1 MVTKFILGLYSLAM
15 PERDVIP
22 AKLPS
27 NQFDHF
33 YRGGNRIGAL
43 RHGPGG
49 PMRPEEWIGSVT
61 TRFGES
67 EQGLS
72 RLPDGQFLKDAIAAD
87 PIAWLGDEHFSHFGL
102 SIEVLVKLLD
112 PDQRL
117 PVHFHPNKAFAKQH
131 LGLDHGKT
139 EAWIILE
146 APAGAGVGLGFNE
159 TQNKRDLLELVKSQD
174 SKALLASL
182 RRTEVKTG
190 DAILVP
196 AGVAHAIDSGIFVL
210 ELQEPTDLSALLEWE
225 GFAVNGIKD
234 GHLNLGFETVTDAL
248 KLDPLTDSDF
258 DSLVLRDV
266 FSSTSMRSIL
276 PLKADG
282 YFRAHLAPGIGEFE
296 AGFAIALVINGSGKI
311 SFTDAPDMEI
321 TKGDALV
328 IPHSAGSYSIT
339 GAHVV
344 ISRPPLGEL
353 AKSAV

>member
-1 MVTKFILGLYSLAM
+1 MSENKIV
-15 PERDVIP
+15 P

-33 YRGGNRIGAL
+33 YRGGDRIGAL

-61 TRFGES
+61 TRFGAT

-72 RLPDGQFLKDAIAAD
+72 KLPDGAYLKDAIAAD
-87 PIAWLGDEHFSHFGL
+87 PISWLGEEHFSHFGL

-117 PVHFHPNKAFAKQH
+117 PVHFHPNKAFAKAH

-146 APAGAGVGLGFNE
+146 APAGAGVGLGFKE
-159 TQNKRDLLELVKSQD
+159 TQNKEELLELVRNQD
-174 SKALLASL
+174 SSALLASL
-182 RRTEVKTG
+182 RRSEVSVG

-225 GFAVNGIKD
+225 GFAVDGIND
-234 GHLNLGFETVTDAL
+234 GHLGLGFETVTDAL
-248 KLDPLTDSDF
+248 MLDPLSDSEF
-258 DSLVLRDV
+258 DSLVMRNV
-266 FSSTSMRSIL
+266 FSGGALRSVL
-276 PLKADG
+276 PIKADG
-282 YFRAHLAPGIGEFE
+282 YFRAHLAPGIGDFE
-296 AGFAIALVINGSGKI
+296 TGFAIALVLDGTGEITFAN
-311 SFTDAPDMEI
+311 APGMHI

-328 IPHSAGSYSIT
+328 IPHAAGTYSIS
-339 GAHVV
+339 GANV
-344 ISRPPLGEL
+344 IICRPPIAAL
-353 AKSAV
+353 AKTAP

>member
-1 MVTKFILGLYSLAM
+1 MSQPQALPT
-15 PERDVIP
+15 
-22 AKLPS
+22 KLPS

-33 YRGGNRIGAL
+33 YRGGDRIGAL

-49 PMRPEEWIGSVT
+49 PMRPEEWIGSIT

-72 RLPDGQFLKDAIAAD
+72 RLPDGTFLKDAIAAN
-87 PIAWLGDEHFSHFGL
+87 PVSWLGQAHIDSFGL

-146 APAGAGVGLGFNE
+146 APAGAGVGLGFRE
-159 TQNKRDLLELVKSQD
+159 TQKKEELLELVRNQD
-174 SKALLASL
+174 SAALLASL
-182 RRTEVKTG
+182 RRSEVSVG

-225 GFAVNGIKD
+225 GFAVDGIKD
-234 GHLNLGFETVTDAL
+234 GHLGLGFETVTDAL
-248 KLDPLTDSDF
+248 MLDPLSDSEF
-258 DSLVLRDV
+258 DSLVMRNV
-266 FSSTSMRSIL
+266 FSGGALRSVL
-276 PLKADG
+276 PIKADG
-282 YFRAHLAPGIGEFE
+282 YFRAHLAPGIGDFE
-296 AGFAIALVINGSGKI
+296 AGFAIALVLEGVGEITFAS
-311 SFTDAPDMEI
+311 APAIQI

-328 IPHSAGSYSIT
+328 IPHAAGAYSIS
-339 GAHVV
+339 GANV
-344 ISRPPLGEL
+344 IVSRPPIAEL
-353 AKSAV
+353 AKTAP

>member
-1 MVTKFILGLYSLAM
+1 MVMKFIQYRYSLAM
-15 PERDVIP
+15 PEHDVIP
-22 AKLPS
+22 TKLPS

-33 YRGGNRIGAL
+33 YRGGDRIGAL

-72 RLPDGQFLKDAIAAD
+72 RLSDGTFLKDAISAD
-87 PIAWLGDEHFSHFGL
+87 PEKWLGKEHLDNFGL

-117 PVHFHPNKAFAKQH
+117 PVHFHPNKAFSKQH

-146 APAGAGVGLGFNE
+146 APTGAGVGLGFNSQ
-159 TQNKRDLLELVKSQD
+159 QNKDDLLELVKNQD
-174 SKALLASL
+174 SPALLASL
-182 RRTEVKTG
+182 RRAEVSVG

-225 GFAVNGIKD
+225 GFAVDGIKD
-234 GHLNLGFETVTDAL
+234 GHLGLGFETVTDAL
-248 KLDPLTDSDF
+248 KLDPLSESEF
-258 DSLVLRDV
+258 DSLVIRDV
-266 FSSTSMRSIL
+266 FASKTLSSIL

-282 YFRAHLAPGIGEFE
+282 YFRAHLAPGTGDIEQ
-296 AGFAIALVINGSGKI
+296 GFAIALVLSGSGSI
-311 SFTDAPDMEI
+311 TFANAPEMQI
-321 TKGDALV
+321 TQGDALV
-328 IPHSAGSYSIT
+328 IPHASGRYSVS
-339 GAHVV
+339 GAHV
-344 ISRPPLGEL
+344 IICRPPLAEL
-353 AKSAV
+353 AIQAP